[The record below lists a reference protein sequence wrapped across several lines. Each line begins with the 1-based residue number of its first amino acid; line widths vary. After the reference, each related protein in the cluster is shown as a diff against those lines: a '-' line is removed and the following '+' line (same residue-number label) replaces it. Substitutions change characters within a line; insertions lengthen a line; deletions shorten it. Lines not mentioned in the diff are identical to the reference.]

1 MFYDLYASVYMKLYK
16 LELPINPCA
25 MVFVRIKCTNTWKT
39 LRTGFSRL
47 NKC

>member
-1 MFYDLYASVYMKLYK
+1 MFYYLYASVYIKLYK

-25 MVFVRIKCTNTWKT
+25 VGFVRIKCPNTWKT
-39 LRTGFSRL
+39 LRTGFSGL